1 MNQFP
6 DKSLLQKSVLRSVQI
21 CLLSREELNPSLE
34 MVHFIELVSNPAT
47 HSNNASIYTPIGAG
61 LMVDFTADG
70 FNVTFIALLVLATIF
85 LAVILK
91 VFKDHL

>member
-1 MNQFP
+1 
-6 DKSLLQKSVLRSVQI
+6 
-21 CLLSREELNPSLE
+21 

-47 HSNNASIYTPIGAG
+47 HSNNDSIYTPIGAG

-85 LAVILK
+85 LAVLFK
-91 VFKDHL
+91 VFIDDFYIVTSLHC